1 MRQHID
7 SRLRRPVGAALAIGA
22 IAAASALPAAAQS
35 PDSVDRNQEAARQ
48 HALEQRGFDGVTPD
62 ARDAADGR
70 FASNSPTPVIVR
82 VTRTQPETVDW
93 GDVAIGAGG
102 TLGLVLVAAGGTLTM
117 ARRRTRVRVAA

>member
-7 SRLRRPVGAALAIGA
+7 SRLRRPVGAALAVGA
-22 IAAASALPAAAQS
+22 IAAAWATPATAQS

-48 HALEQRGFDGVTPD
+48 RALEERGFQGVTPD

-70 FASNSPTPVIVR
+70 FASDSPTPVIVR

-102 TLGLVLVAAGGTLTM
+102 TLGLVLVAAGGTLKM
-117 ARRRTRVRVAA
+117 ARRRTRVRLAA

>member
-22 IAAASALPAAAQS
+22 IAAASAAPAAAQS
-35 PDSVDRNQEAARQ
+35 PDSVDRNQEAAKQR
-48 HALEQRGFDGVTPD
+48 ALEQRGFDGVTPD

-70 FASNSPTPVIVR
+70 YASNSPAPVIVR